1 MIKRR
6 MMKRSMLL
14 SLLAG
19 LALAPNAFGFL
30 VEGNVYCDVNG
41 DGGITSGDIPL
52 PGLTIRAVQGL
63 QVGTGITDAAGA
75 YIVGGIGTGNWIVSV
90 DPASLN
96 PGATATSLA
105 VLLTNE
111 NPFQSGL
118 DLLVDDPACRE
129 VVPYCG
135 DGTLDAGEACDDGNN
150 VDGDGC
156 SANCTVEAYCGDGTL
171 DPGEQ
176 CDDGNNE
183 NGDGCSALCATEGGG
198 EGCTPGYWKQS
209 QHFDS
214 YAAPYAP
221 TTLFVD
227 AFGVDAFPGK
237 TLVQVL
243 GTGGGGLNALGR
255 HAVAALLNA
264 ASGGVDYDRTTAE
277 VIASFGAAHA
287 SGSYEAL
294 KNVFSTFNEQG
305 CPLN

>member
-1 MIKRR
+1 MSKN
-6 MMKRSMLL
+6 LCL
-14 SLLAG
+14 ASLLISLTA
-19 LALAPNAFGFL
+19 ATSAFGFS

-41 DGGITSGDIPL
+41 DGGISSGDIPL
-52 PGLTIRAVQGL
+52 PGLTVRATQSVI
-63 QVGTGITDAAGA
+63 VGSGVTDANGA
-75 YIVGGIGTGNWIVSV
+75 YIIGGIGIGNWLITV

-96 PGATATSLA
+96 PGATSTSRVA
-105 VLLTNE
+105 LLTLD
-111 NPFQSGL
+111 NPFVTGQ
-118 DLLVDDPACRE
+118 DLLVDDPACR
-129 VVPYCG
+129 VVEPFCG

-156 SANCTVEAYCGDGTL
+156 SANCTIEAYCGDGVL

-183 NGDGCSALCATEGGG
+183 NGDGCSALCSNEGGG

-214 YAAPYAP
+214 YPAAYAP
-221 TTLFVD
+221 STLFVD
-227 AFGVDAFPGK
+227 AFGVNAFPNM

-243 GTGGGGLNALGR
+243 GQGGGGLKALGR

-264 ASGGVDYDRTTAE
+264 STGDVDYDRTTAE
-277 VIASFGAAHA
+277 VIASFNAAYA

-294 KNVFSTFNEQG
+294 KNVFATFNEQG

>member
-1 MIKRR
+1 
-6 MMKRSMLL
+6 MLNRL
-14 SLLAG
+14 RLLAMFVS
-19 LALAPNAFGFL
+19 LTFATNAFGFSI
-30 VEGNVYCDVNG
+30 EGNVYCDVNG
-41 DGGITSGDIPL
+41 DGGINTGDIPL
-52 PGLTIRAVQGL
+52 PGLTVRATQSVI
-63 QVGTGITDAAGA
+63 VGTGVTDAEGA
-75 YIVGGIGTGNWIVSV
+75 YIVGGIGTGLWQVTV

-96 PGATATSLA
+96 PGATSSSLD
-105 VLLTNE
+105 VLVTIE
-111 NPFQSGL
+111 NPFVSGQ

-129 VVPYCG
+129 VQPFCG

-150 VDGDGC
+150 ADGDGC

-176 CDDGNNE
+176 CDDGNNA
-183 NGDGCSALCATEGGG
+183 NGDGCSALCAIEGGG

-214 YAAPYAP
+214 YTAPYAP

-237 TLVQVL
+237 TLLAVL
-243 GTGGGGLNALGR
+243 SQGGGGLKALGR

-264 ASGGVDYDRTTAE
+264 ASDGVDYDRSTAE
-277 VIASFGAAHA
+277 VISSFQSAYD
-287 SGSYEAL
+287 SGSYTFL
-294 KNVFSTFNEQG
+294 KNVFESFNQQG